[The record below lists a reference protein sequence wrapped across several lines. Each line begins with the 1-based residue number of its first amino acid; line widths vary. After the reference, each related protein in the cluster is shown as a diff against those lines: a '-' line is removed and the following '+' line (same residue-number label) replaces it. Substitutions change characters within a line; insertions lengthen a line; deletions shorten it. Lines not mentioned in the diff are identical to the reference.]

1 VSDQTNGHGGA
12 RDGAGRPKGRPSLR
26 RAAQAVVEVEEA
38 FPGWSPVLHLAAVAN
53 DETLPPEIRMEAAKA
68 AAPYLHS
75 RPKPVEMEPDALV
88 DLERRLISAKIEAA
102 AKTLDNTSLADR
114 LARAKA
120 RIVLSDDDGS
130 SGAVGLSFGTGFI
143 QQGPAD
149 ASLGEGAIIDATP
162 SSPAGPSPRP
172 LAEPSAPEAP
182 RYVPI
187 LPTADPAPRTA
198 ADWSAPVPWSQP
210 QAFADGGS
218 SSFETDPYTDDPLG
232 FLAGRS

>member
-1 VSDQTNGHGGA
+1 MSDQTNGHGGA
-12 RDGAGRPKGRPSLR
+12 RDGSGRPKGRPSLR

-102 AKTLDNTSLADR
+102 AKTLDNTSLASR

-120 RIVLSDDDGS
+120 RIVLSDDGAP
-130 SGAVGLSFGTGFI
+130 GAVGLSFGPGFI
-143 QQGPAD
+143 QHGPAD
-149 ASLGEGAIIDATP
+149 ASLGEGAIIDAK
-162 SSPAGPSPRP
+162 PAGPSPRP
-172 LAEPSAPEAP
+172 LAESPTPEAP

-187 LPTADPAPRTA
+187 LPNADPAPRA
-198 ADWSAPVPWSQP
+198 ASDWSPRAAPWPQQ
-210 QAFADGGS
+210 QAFADGR
-218 SSFETDPYTDDPLG
+218 SSFETDPYEDDPLG
-232 FLAGRS
+232 LLAGRS